1 MRAVLLRRQRA
12 GWIGLLLAASIALT
26 AVPAEPASAW
36 TSPERE
42 LQRRHNYARVIRDV
56 KYLKF
61 SASLSLKAERHSQEM
76 SRKGYIYHSSCLR
89 CQFSGYSWSVG
100 GENVGV
106 GSTMKSLHRA
116 FMDSSPHRRNVLYRS
131 YRYVGIGVVESGGR
145 KWVTVLFMG

>member
-1 MRAVLLRRQRA
+1 MLAVATRRRKA
-12 GWIGLLLAASIALT
+12 GWIGLLVATSIVLT
-26 AVPAEPASAW
+26 VLLAEPASAW
-36 TSPERE
+36 SSPERA
-42 LQRRHNYARVIRDV
+42 LLWRHNHARVTRDIN
-56 KYLKF
+56 KYTL

-76 SRKGYIYHSSCLR
+76 SRKGYIYHSSCLS
-89 CQFSGYSWSVG
+89 CQFSSYSWSVG

-116 FMDSSPHRRNVLYRS
+116 FMDSSAHRRNVLYRS